1 METEGRGVQQEL
13 EKKLKEVMNFL
24 AESRNRVKELEALS
38 ESKSLGWTKKE
49 HIYQIFTEFQLGAL
63 RVCLSL
69 CYLSFLWLSDL
80 GVMFDLI

>member
-1 METEGRGVQQEL
+1 MHEEHCLQMETEGRGVQQEL

-69 CYLSFLWLSDL
+69 CYLSFL
-80 GVMFDLI
+80 